1 MSTDLEPYRVDGEL
15 VTTGDIRQ
23 DLRDRK
29 TDSWTEVV
37 TQVAAFATSIAP
49 TLFVPKGLRDNPAA
63 VTGAI
68 MYGREV
74 GFPPMTSLQVLHNID
89 GKVSMSAEGQRALV
103 LQAGHEIVVEESTSA
118 VCTIKG
124 RRKGSTEWT
133 RTTWT
138 HADARAAG
146 LVNKDNWKKYP
157 KAMLVARA
165 SADLCRLAFPD
176 VIRGL
181 MAVEELED
189 VVAITG
195 GSDAPADPETPAKVQ
210 RAPRKK
216 AAAAPKAAV
225 PDPDLPEDGA
235 DPQTGAESDEGK
247 PDAGEAP
254 GQATDSAPPELPEDT
269 PTPAS
274 GESSGSDAASSTPS
288 QASEPLPEPELD
300 EDGAVPAE
308 IVEDAE
314 PRWTPEQRAKMMAGF
329 TGLGV
334 EDRAERLQVTIDLIG
349 RPIESANELTR
360 KEASSVID
368 SLEQCK
374 TRDDLEAIIQAT
386 VAHRESEGA

>member
-1 MSTDLEPYRVDGEL
+1 MTTSQDLEPYRVDGEL

-37 TQVAAFATSIAP
+37 GQVALFANQISP

-118 VCTIKG
+118 KCVIKG

-133 RTTWT
+133 RTEWT
-138 HADARAAG
+138 IADARNAN

-195 GSDAPADPETPAKVQ
+195 GEPSAPTEPAKVQ
-210 RAPRKK
+210 RQPRKK
-216 AAAAPKAAV
+216 TPPAPKADV
-225 PDPDLPEDGA
+225 PDPDLPED
-235 DPQTGAESDEGK
+235 QETTETGAESGEGK
-247 PDAGEAP
+247 SGAGEAP
-254 GQATDSAPPELPEDT
+254 TQATDSAPPSSEEPAPALPEDQD
-269 PTPAS
+269 
-274 GESSGSDAASSTPS
+274 GSDAASRTPS

-314 PRWTPEQRAKMMAGF
+314 PTWSPDQRAKMMAGF

-334 EDRAERLQVTIDLIG
+334 EDRAERLQITCDLIG
-349 RPIESANELTR
+349 RKIESANELTM

-386 VAHRESEGA
+386 VAHREGGES